1 MLNLRATR
9 VAVGALALGALLI
22 PAVNGSSSTTVARD
36 SCKTPVFQNGLDL
49 VFGRA
54 GSQAAANQITQSA
67 ETAGFEGVKTVRD
80 SCTVWES
87 ALRGLNSFDTA
98 VAIQDEARRV
108 SLYPTIECA
117 LAQEIGQLQ
126 AIFGTEP
133 TVADLQQVIAKANS
147 FGYTGLK
154 TKTAPCGGYQA
165 YVAGFTSRAEADD
178 FAQVATE
185 RTGLQV
191 TIVRV

>member
-1 MLNLRATR
+1 M
-9 VAVGALALGALLI
+9 ALLI
-22 PAVNGSSSTTVARD
+22 PAVNGSSSTTVSLD

-54 GSQAAANQITQSA
+54 GSQEAADQITQSA
-67 ETAGFEGVKTVRD
+67 ERAGFEGVKTVRD

>member
-1 MLNLRATR
+1 MLNRRATR
-9 VAVGALALGALLI
+9 AVVGALALAALLI
-22 PAVNGSSSTTVARD
+22 PAVNGSSSTTVSLD
-36 SCKTPVFQNGLDL
+36 SCKTPVYQAGLDL

-54 GSQAAANQITQSA
+54 GSEAAADRITQSA
-67 ETAGFEGVKTVRD
+67 EAVGFKGVKTVRD

-98 VAIQDEARRV
+98 VGVQDEARRV
-108 SLYPTIECA
+108 KLYPTIECT

-126 AIFGTEP
+126 AVFGTEP
-133 TVADLQQVIAKANS
+133 TIADLQQVIAKANS

-165 YVAGFTSRAEADD
+165 YVAGFTSRAEADAY
-178 FAQVATE
+178 AQTATQ

-191 TIVRV
+191 IVVRV